1 MKNLGSRIKYMR
13 EKLGLSQGQVADKL
27 GVSQQ
32 AIQQVET
39 GKAKKPKYLYEMA
52 VMLGVSYEWLVL
64 GEENPKFA
72 QGATRA
78 SNNNAVQEAATPNN
92 ADTMIKIV
100 ELIQGGPNGYHLVTG
115 ALADTLPRPRRLD
128 GVDRTY
134 GIYVYDN
141 KMAPRFH
148 TGDLVYVHPKMPYA
162 EDDYTLVH
170 IKGEPGKPIEIACLC
185 FDNKDENTYVFK
197 QLNPYKVIR
206 LEANQVQ
213 AVHKI
218 VAVEQ
223 Y

>member
-52 VMLGVSYEWLVL
+52 TMLGVSYEWLVL

-72 QGATRA
+72 QNAARV
-78 SNNNAVQEAATPNN
+78 SNNNVQESAPRQS
-92 ADTMIKIV
+92 ADALIKIV
-100 ELIQGGPNGYHLVTG
+100 ELVPGGPNGYCKVTG
-115 ALADTLPRPRRLD
+115 SLADNLPRPRRLD
-128 GVDRTY
+128 GVDRAY
-134 GIYVYDN
+134 GVYVYDN
-141 KMAPRFH
+141 TMAPRYN
-148 TGDLVYVHPKMPYA
+148 TGDLVFVHPTMPYA
-162 EDDYTLVH
+162 EGDYVLAH
-170 IKGEPGKPIEIACLC
+170 IKGAPGEPIGIACLC
-185 FDNKDENTYVFK
+185 FDEKDENTYVFK
-197 QLNPYKVIR
+197 QLTPYKLVR
-206 LEANQVQ
+206 LEANKVQ

-218 VAVEQ
+218 VASEQ